1 MKLFIKCL
9 PYFISL
15 IVAFIILMVGM
26 FVKNQYVSSLLNS
39 ISASFFAIP
48 LIFIFYQ
55 KVENYSKNKL
65 NKEIFEYCQIGVND
79 EILSISNQIHK
90 IIHPLQGYKYKN
102 SIFEILNL
110 SKNQLED
117 ILKNNEF
124 LGFQVY
130 KHWEVTINHLEKLLE
145 NPLILRNFDDDIIKC
160 VISILKHIYR
170 LGNLLDNKDLYYDTG
185 KYSTEYIVVKGTDIN
200 KENKLYPDRYLL
212 MKPIDQEHS
221 IVVDFGDL
229 YKHNKEK
236 CLKIFKI
243 NDKYISILA
252 LELSKLLNNFNTWKK
267 LTSNQLITPSIY

>member
-65 NKEIFEYCQIGVND
+65 NKEIFEYCQISVND

-102 SIFEILNL
+102 SIFEIFNL

-200 KENKLYPDRYLL
+200 KENKLYTDRYLL

>member
-9 PYFISL
+9 PYLISL
-15 IVAFIILMVGM
+15 LVAFIMLTIGM
-26 FVKNQYVSSLLNS
+26 LVKNQYISSLLNG

-65 NKEIFEYCQIGVND
+65 NKEIFEYCQIGINQ

-90 IIHPLQGYKYKN
+90 IIHPLEGYKYKGSMLQVFN
-102 SIFEILNL
+102 FSLDE
-110 SKNQLED
+110 LEK
-117 ILKNNEF
+117 IIRTNEF

-130 KHWEVTINHLEKLLE
+130 KHWEVSINHLEKLLE

-160 VISILKHIYR
+160 VISILKRIYR
-170 LGNLLDNKDLYYDTG
+170 LGNLLDDEDLYYETG
-185 KYSTEYIVVKGTDIN
+185 KYSTEYNIIKGTDFN
-200 KENKLYPDRYLL
+200 EENQVYPDRYLL
-212 MKPIDQEHS
+212 MKTIDKEHS
-221 IVVDFGDL
+221 IVVDFGDI
-229 YKHNKEK
+229 YKYNKEK

-252 LELSKLLNNFNTWKK
+252 FELMGLLHDFDTWIK
-267 LTSNQLITPSIY
+267 LTNNSL

>member
-15 IVAFIILMVGM
+15 IVAFTILIIGM

-55 KVENYSKNKL
+55 RVENYSKNKL
-65 NKEIFEYCQIGVND
+65 NKEIFEYCQIGVNN

-90 IIHPLQGYKYKN
+90 IIHPLKGYKYKD
-102 SIFEILNL
+102 SIFEIFNL
-110 SKNQLED
+110 SESQLEE

-130 KHWEVTINHLEKLLE
+130 KHWVVTINHLEKLLE

-170 LGNLLDNKDLYYDTG
+170 LGNLLDGKDLYYDTG
-185 KYSTEYIVVKGTDIN
+185 KHSTEYIVVKGTDIN
-200 KENKLYPDRYLL
+200 KDNKLYPDRYLL
-212 MKPIDQEHS
+212 MKPIDSKHS
-221 IVVDFGDL
+221 VVIDFGDI
-229 YKHNKEK
+229 YQYNKDK
-236 CLKIFKI
+236 CLKVFKI
-243 NDKYISILA
+243 NDKYVSILA
-252 LELSKLLNNFNTWKK
+252 LEICTLLKDFDTWKK
-267 LTSNQLITPSIY
+267 LIGNQLILSL

>member
-15 IVAFIILMVGM
+15 IVAFIILIIGM

-55 KVENYSKNKL
+55 RVENYSKNKL
-65 NKEIFEYCQIGVND
+65 NKEIFEYCQIGVNN

-90 IIHPLQGYKYKN
+90 IIHPLKGYKYKD
-102 SIFEILNL
+102 SIFEIFNL
-110 SKNQLED
+110 SESQLEE

-170 LGNLLDNKDLYYDTG
+170 LKNLLDGKDLYYDTG
-185 KYSTEYIVVKGTDIN
+185 KHSTEYIVVKGTDIN

-212 MKPIDQEHS
+212 MKPIDSKHS
-221 IVVDFGDL
+221 VVIDFGDI
-229 YKHNKEK
+229 YQYNKDK
-236 CLKIFKI
+236 YLKVFKI
-243 NDKYISILA
+243 NDKYVSILA
-252 LELSKLLNNFNTWKK
+252 LEICTLLKDFNTWNK
-267 LTSNQLITPSIY
+267 LIGNQLILSL